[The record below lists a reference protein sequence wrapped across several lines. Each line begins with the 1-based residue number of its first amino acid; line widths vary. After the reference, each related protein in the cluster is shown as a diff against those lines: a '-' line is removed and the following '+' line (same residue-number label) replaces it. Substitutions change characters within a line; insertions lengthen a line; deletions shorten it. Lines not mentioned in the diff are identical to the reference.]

1 MRISDWSS
9 DVCSSDLTSAARAR
23 RAFGPEIRLRIF
35 WEQMAR
41 ILFALGFFAV
51 GFSSLGLMI
60 AHLASLTLTA
70 ALSVPLLGR
79 YYDPRPILSAPIG
92 RRMAT
97 TLLSSGLALLPANL
111 SRRLLI
117 DAPPVILNLMLP
129 CAPGATAAGLF
140 EIARKISTI
149 PLDRKSTRLN
159 SSH

>member
-1 MRISDWSS
+1 
-9 DVCSSDLTSAARAR
+9 
-23 RAFGPEIRLRIF
+23 
-35 WEQMAR
+35 MAR

-79 YYDPRPILSAPIG
+79 YYDLRPLLSAPIG

-111 SRRLLI
+111 SRRVLN
-117 DAPPVILNLMLP
+117 AAQPVVLNLMLP
-129 CAPGATAAGLF
+129 GAR
-140 EIARKISTI
+140 ARK
-149 PLDRKSTRLN
+149 RAE
-159 SSH
+159 

>member
-1 MRISDWSS
+1 
-9 DVCSSDLTSAARAR
+9 
-23 RAFGPEIRLRIF
+23 
-35 WEQMAR
+35 
-41 ILFALGFFAV
+41 
-51 GFSSLGLMI
+51 MI

-79 YYDPRPILSAPIG
+79 YYDLRLILSAPIG

-129 CAPGATAAGLF
+129 GARGATAARLF
-140 EIARKISTI
+140 GIARKISTI
-149 PLDRKSTRLN
+149 PLIVRPTFQFVMSPFLESQDHSN
-159 SSH
+159 

>member
-1 MRISDWSS
+1 
-9 DVCSSDLTSAARAR
+9 
-23 RAFGPEIRLRIF
+23 
-35 WEQMAR
+35 MAR
-41 ILFALGFFAV
+41 ILIAPCFFACC
-51 GFSSLGLMI
+51 FCSLGLMF
-60 AHLASLTLTA
+60 AHLASLALTA
-70 ALSVPLLGR
+70 ALSGPLLGR
-79 YYDPRPILSAPIG
+79 YYALRLFLIAPIG

-97 TLLSSGLALLPANL
+97 TLLSSGLALLPSNL

-129 CAPGATAAGLF
+129 GARGATAAGLF

>member
-79 YYDPRPILSAPIG
+79 YYDLRLILSAPIG

-97 TLLSSGLALLPANL
+97 TLLSSGL
-111 SRRLLI
+111 S
-117 DAPPVILNLMLP
+117 
-129 CAPGATAAGLF
+129 
-140 EIARKISTI
+140 
-149 PLDRKSTRLN
+149 LDRKSTRLT

>member
-1 MRISDWSS
+1 
-9 DVCSSDLTSAARAR
+9 
-23 RAFGPEIRLRIF
+23 
-35 WEQMAR
+35 MAR

-79 YYDPRPILSAPIG
+79 YYDLRLLLSAPIG
-92 RRMAT
+92 RRRST
-97 TLLSSGLALLPANL
+97 TLLSAGLALLPANL

-129 CAPGATAAGLF
+129 GARGATAAGLF

-149 PLDRKSTRLN
+149 PLIVRQSFQYVMAPLSAAQAHADRSAKIGRA
-159 SSH
+159 HV